1 MGWAHISSLYNPH
14 DTIEERV
21 ENNGKE
27 ATVTKGLSMTYAQA
41 VNCKNSV
48 EDQNQKILENEP
60 LATH

>member
-14 DTIEERV
+14 HTIEECI

-41 VNCKNSV
+41 VKCKKSV
-48 EDQNQKILENEP
+48 EDQNRKILENEP
-60 LATH
+60 LAAH